1 MFRRCKLFVS
11 LLVLSPVLVAFT
23 NSSQPAE
30 QKNSVPWWFWA
41 LIFLLVL
48 AAMLWWWWSSRQEKA
63 TPSAQVEMVAPAPAP
78 VPDEIEQ
85 PKPDN
90 LKRIEG
96 IGPKISG
103 LLQAAG
109 IMTFAQLADTGVERL
124 EQIVEDAGIGKIA
137 NPSTWP
143 EQAALAAAG
152 KWDELEVLQDELKG
166 GRRV

>member
-1 MFRRCKLFVS
+1 MFRKCRLFVG

-23 NSSQPAE
+23 NPSQPAE
-30 QKNSVPWWFWA
+30 QEGISPWWLWMLIIIA
-41 LIFLLVL
+41 AVIFLL
-48 AAMLWWWWSSRQEKA
+48 WWLSNRGEEA
-63 TPSAQVEMVAPAPAP
+63 TPSAKIEAAAPAPAP
-78 VPDEIEQ
+78 SKVEQ
-85 PKPDN
+85 PKPDD

-96 IGPKISG
+96 IGPKISS

-109 IMTFAQLADTGVERL
+109 IMTFAQLADADVARL
-124 EQIVEDAGIGKIA
+124 EQIVEDAGIGRIA

-152 KWDELEVLQDELKG
+152 KWDELETLQDDLKG